1 MKKTILLSLVVAIFL
16 TGCSSTNNA
25 NTNKNVQVQATK
37 ATVKASSN
45 GYIMAGKIAANEEAN
60 VTSKISAK
68 VSEISVDIG
77 SKVNQGDV
85 IIKLDTQDL
94 QAQVD
99 KAQATVNTTKANLTN
114 AQNMTRPEQIAVAQ
128 AALDNA
134 NQTYQTVQK
143 DYDRVQSLVKSG
155 AAAQQ
160 QLDLAKQQLVSAQS
174 QYKTAQ
180 EQLTMLNNGPTSTS
194 IDVYRAQVNEAEA
207 GLKIAQ
213 TALNNAT
220 ITAPISGVV
229 NAKNINVGEI
239 SSTDKT
245 LVSISNSG
253 ALCVNAYAPLEI
265 VNDLKEGQS
274 VVVKVSEVP
283 DKEFE
288 GKITVINSKL
298 ISQSRDVLVKISV
311 SDSSSLL
318 KPGMF
323 AEVGL
328 KK

>member
-1 MKKTILLSLVVAIFL
+1 MKKTILLSLIAAILL
-16 TGCSSTNNA
+16 TGCGSTNSA
-25 NTNKNVQVQATK
+25 NTNKTVQATK
-37 ATVKASSN
+37 TIVQASSN

-68 VSEISVDIG
+68 VSEISVDVG

-99 KAQATVNTTKANLTN
+99 KAQATVNTAKASLAN
-114 AQNMTRPEQIAVAQ
+114 AENSTRPEQIAVAQ
-128 AALDNA
+128 ANLDSA
-134 NQTYQTVQK
+134 NQSYQTVQK

-160 QLDLAKQQLVSAQS
+160 QLDLAQQQLVSAES

-180 EQLTMLNNGPTSTS
+180 EQLNMLNNGPTSTS

-213 TALNNAT
+213 TALSNAT
-220 ITAPISGVV
+220 ITAPISGIV

-239 SSTDKT
+239 TSTDKI
-245 LVSISNSG
+245 LVSISNAG
-253 ALCVNAYAPLEI
+253 ALCVDAYAPLEI

-274 VVVKVSEVP
+274 VAVKVSEVP
-283 DKEFE
+283 DKQFE

-298 ISQSRDVLVKISV
+298 NSQSRDVLVKVSV
-311 SDSSSLL
+311 SDPNSLL

>member
-1 MKKTILLSLVVAIFL
+1 MKKTTLFCLVLAVFLS
-16 TGCSSTNNA
+16 GCSSSNA
-25 NTNKNVQVQATK
+25 NTSKNVQNTKSVQQ
-37 ATVKASSN
+37 SSN
-45 GYIMAGKIAANEEAN
+45 NQFIMAGKIEAN
-60 VTSKISAK
+60 QEANLTSKISAK
-68 VSEISVDIG
+68 VAEISVDVG

-99 KAQATVNTTKANLTN
+99 KAQASVNTARANLAN
-114 AQNMTRPEQIAVAQ
+114 ASNGSRPEQIEQQQGV
-128 AALDNA
+128 LDSA
-134 NQTYQTVQK
+134 SQSYATAK
-143 DYDRVQSLVKSG
+143 KSYDRVQALVNSG
-155 AAAQQ
+155 AEAQQ
-160 QLDLAKQQLVSAQS
+160 QLDLAKQQLASAEGQYKSAQ
-174 QYKTAQ
+174 AQ
-180 EQLTMLNNGPTSTS
+180 LDMLKNGPTSSS
-194 IDVYRAQVNEAEA
+194 IDVYKAQVNEAEA

-213 TALNNAT
+213 TSLSNAT

-229 NAKNINVGEI
+229 NAKNINIGEI
-239 SSTDKT
+239 ASPGAT

-265 VNDLKEGQS
+265 VNGLKEGQD
-274 VVVKVSEVP
+274 VMIKVSEVP
-283 DKEFE
+283 DKEFQ

-298 ISQSRDVLVKISV
+298 NSQSTNILVKVSV
-311 SDSSSLL
+311 IDPNLLL

>member
-1 MKKTILLSLVVAIFL
+1 MKKTTLLCLVVAIFL
-16 TGCSSTNNA
+16 TGCSSTNSA
-25 NTNKNVQVQATK
+25 TTNKNVQATK
-37 ATVKASSN
+37 TAVKASSN

-60 VTSKISAK
+60 ITSKISAK

-77 SKVNQGDV
+77 SKVNQGDT
-85 IIKLDTQDL
+85 IIKLDTNDL

-99 KAQATVNTTKANLTN
+99 KAQATVNTTKANLAN
-114 AQNMTRPEQIAVAQ
+114 AENATRPEQIAVAQ
-128 AALDNA
+128 STLDSA
-134 NQTYQTVQK
+134 NQSYQTVQK
-143 DYDRVQSLVKSG
+143 NYDRVQALVKSG
-155 AAAQQ
+155 AEAQQ
-160 QLDLAKQQLVSAQS
+160 QLDLAKQQLANAES

-180 EQLTMLNNGPTSTS
+180 QQLNMLNNGPTSTS

-213 TALNNAT
+213 TSLNNAT
-220 ITAPISGVV
+220 ITAPISGIV
-229 NAKNINVGEI
+229 NAKNINVGEMT
-239 SSTDKT
+239 SSDKV

-265 VNDLKEGQS
+265 VNGLKEGQS
-274 VVVKVSEVP
+274 VVIKVSEVP

-298 ISQSRDVLVKISV
+298 SSQSRNILVKVSV
-311 SDSSSLL
+311 SDPNSLL